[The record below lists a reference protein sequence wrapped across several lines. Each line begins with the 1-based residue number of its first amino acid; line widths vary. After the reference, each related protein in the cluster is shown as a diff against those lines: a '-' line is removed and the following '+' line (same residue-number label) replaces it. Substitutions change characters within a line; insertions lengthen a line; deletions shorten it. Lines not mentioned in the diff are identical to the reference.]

1 MATGGLCVCVCVC
14 EGRIHTP
21 KDCHILFLN
30 PCIFLFSVVISGH
43 KQLVTRTCRAAQVT
57 GFTKIHS
64 ERCKDFFLSC
74 SKFWVIHK
82 LSV

>member
-43 KQLVTRTCRAAQVT
+43 KQLVTW
-57 GFTKIHS
+57 
-64 ERCKDFFLSC
+64 SC
-74 SKFWVIHK
+74 
-82 LSV
+82 